1 MWPAVPRI
9 MRGVLPSTIFPELE
23 CLEWAAVAQMFRE
36 ELAQQALVRGGGGL
50 VGGGRVVAIEKR
62 ATRVARVGW
71 QKPPRRCGAAASLA
85 ERSSGGV
92 AEHRRRIGR
101 DGGVT
106 LTTDVRGRRKS
117 QLGHNAPGTRERG
130 GARGAGTCDGNRV
143 ERVGDGVEQSAVRG
157 LTAKSQ
163 RELSDRRGTREA
175 SEILA
180 KRRPRP
186 CNVESRE
193 RVPIAPRLRVQM
205 RRSLREQIEATTKP
219 T

>member
-36 ELAQQALVRGGGGL
+36 ELAQQALVRAGGRL
-50 VGGGRVVAIEKR
+50 VEGERVVAIEKL
-62 ATRVARVGW
+62 AKRVSRVGW
-71 QKPPRRCGAAASLA
+71 QKTPRRCGAAASLA

-130 GARGAGTCDGNRV
+130 GARGAGTCDGHCV
-143 ERVGDGVEQSAVRG
+143 ERVGDGGEQSAVRG

-163 RELSDRRGTREA
+163 RELSDGRGTPEA
-175 SEILA
+175 TEILA
-180 KRRPRP
+180 KRRPRAGK
-186 CNVESRE
+186 VERGE
-193 RVPIAPRLRVQM
+193 RVQSA
-205 RRSLREQIEATTKP
+205 
-219 T
+219 

>member
-1 MWPAVPRI
+1 MWTDVPRI

-36 ELAQQALVRGGGGL
+36 ELAQQALGRGGGRL
-50 VGGGRVVAIEKR
+50 VEGERVGAIEKR
-62 ATRVARVGW
+62 GRRVARVGG

-130 GARGAGTCDGNRV
+130 GARGAGTFDGNRV
-143 ERVGDGVEQSAVRG
+143 ERVGDRVEQSAVRG

-163 RELSDRRGTREA
+163 RELSDGRGTPEA

-180 KRRPRP
+180 KRRPRAG
-186 CNVESRE
+186 NVESGDP
-193 RVPIAPRLRVQM
+193 VQITPRLRVQM
-205 RRSLREQIEATTKP
+205 GRSLRG
-219 T
+219 